1 MAHYA
6 TISVPASTKKLN
18 VPTGLF
24 INNEFVSS
32 ADSKELIQQVVCH
45 QITPLSYEHCSH

>member
-1 MAHYA
+1 MAQST
-6 TISVPASTKKLN
+6 TINIPALSKQIV

-32 ADSKELIQQVVCH
+32 ADSTELIQ
-45 QITPLSYEHCSH
+45 